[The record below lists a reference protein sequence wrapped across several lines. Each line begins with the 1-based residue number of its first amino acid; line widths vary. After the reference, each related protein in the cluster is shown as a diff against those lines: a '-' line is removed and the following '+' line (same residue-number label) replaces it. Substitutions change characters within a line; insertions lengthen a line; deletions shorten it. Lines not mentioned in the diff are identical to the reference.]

1 MTLNELKTRLEA
13 EKHFTWPLEIAC
25 GEKRETPYI
34 LGIYEE
40 DNRWYIYDTDEQ
52 GRIVI
57 LDNGSEEDMTEAFYK
72 RVLQIE
78 KRILKKQTLK
88 RRIRKKR

>member
-1 MTLNELKTRLEA
+1 MTLQELKTRLET
-13 EKHFTWPLEIAC
+13 EKHFIGPLEVAC
-25 GEKRETPYI
+25 GTKSELPYI
-34 LGIYEE
+34 FGIYEE

-57 LDNGSEEDMTEAFYK
+57 LDNGSEEDMTEAFYR
-72 RVLQIE
+72 RVLEIE

-88 RRIRKKR
+88 KRIRKKR